1 MSIKQ
6 MRKKITDKYGENNRV
21 VDKFDKC
28 TDDKTKTKKDI
39 DELFKFLN
47 MFFLEGKWFPSL
59 TFCEHCDRLRCAA
72 LQTLLQN
79 YEQSV
84 DNAILW
90 MNC

>member
-47 MFFLEGKWFPSL
+47 MFFLEGK
-59 TFCEHCDRLRCAA
+59 
-72 LQTLLQN
+72 
-79 YEQSV
+79 
-84 DNAILW
+84 
-90 MNC
+90 